1 MLKAII
7 MKLQYAPA
15 DTLARLVDDL
25 RLAEAGSLSSL
36 DQSAM
41 PTLYAH
47 SVIPHP
53 VGVLS
58 GIVEGHPK
66 LRSGR
71 EITTSQ
77 IFFIDTEQGL
87 ARTLS
92 RWYRLD
98 LPNPRR
104 CQ

>member
-1 MLKAII
+1 
-7 MKLQYAPA
+7 MKLQYAPS
-15 DTLARLVDDL
+15 DLLARLVDDL
-25 RLAEAGSLSSL
+25 RLAEAGSLASIDFAEAPIL
-36 DQSAM
+36 F
-41 PTLYAH
+41 AH
-47 SVIPHP
+47 RVIPQS
-53 VGVLS
+53 VGILS

-77 IFFIDTEQGL
+77 VFYLDTEQGV

-98 LPNPRR
+98 GTVVRR
-104 CQ
+104 YQ